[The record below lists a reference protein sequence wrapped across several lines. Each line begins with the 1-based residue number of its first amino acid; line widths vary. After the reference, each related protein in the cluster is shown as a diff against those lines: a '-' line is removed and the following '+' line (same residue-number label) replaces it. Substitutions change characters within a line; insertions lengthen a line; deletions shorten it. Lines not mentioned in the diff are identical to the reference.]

1 MVRNI
6 GDVLRINAHYYPNK
20 RAIVDS
26 EKEFTWREVNERS
39 NRLANALIGLG
50 CRKGDRVAILAYNS
64 SEYVESIFACAKA
77 GLIFVPINFRLAPQE
92 IEYILNDSTP
102 TTLLFGEDF
111 SDIASS
117 LRPSSPLNYIC
128 VGDDLTWAKEY
139 ETLINANSSVE
150 QPEEL
155 VSENDPAEIYY
166 TSGTTGLA
174 KGVVHTHQA
183 RLRGALMC
191 VLDGELSCDDVYLVN
206 VPALCHAAGW
216 VWTLANAYVGASI
229 VISKLRGFDPEGIL
243 KTIQDY
249 SITNLQM
256 VPVTIMELIEFP
268 GIRKYDFSSLR
279 MIFYAT
285 APMPAGPLRKALS
298 IFGNIFMQPYGLTE
312 TGPNITCLRKKEHS
326 ISALSD
332 EEAEKRL
339 KSCGRPCYGILV
351 KLVDEEG
358 QEVPPHAVGEIIVKG
373 NDIMEGYWN
382 NEEETQKVM
391 KNGWICTGDLATY
404 DEDYYIY
411 LVDRKKDMII
421 SGGLNIYP
429 AEVERVIY
437 EHPMVSQCA
446 VIGVPDDR
454 WGEAVKAFVIVGKGQ
469 HVSEDEIIQFCR
481 KSLAS
486 YKKPKSVEFVE
497 ELPRNP
503 QGKILKRVLREK
515 YWAHL
520 ERKI

>member
-20 RAIVDS
+20 RAVVDS
-26 EKEFTWREVNERS
+26 EKEFTWKEVHERS

-111 SDIASS
+111 ADIASS
-117 LRPSSPLNYIC
+117 LRPSFSLNYIC
-128 VGDDLTWAKEY
+128 VGDDLTWAKDY
-139 ETLINANSSVE
+139 ESLINANSSVE

-155 VSENDPAEIYY
+155 VSEDDPAEIFY

-174 KGVVHTHQA
+174 KGVIHTHQA

-191 VLDGELSCDDVYLVN
+191 VLDGELSYDDVYLVN
-206 VPALCHAAGW
+206 VPALCHVAGW

-243 KTIQDY
+243 KAIRDY

-268 GIRKYDFSSLR
+268 RIREYDFSSLR

-312 TGPNITCLRKKEHS
+312 TGPNVTCLR
-326 ISALSD
+326 
-332 EEAEKRL
+332 
-339 KSCGRPCYGILV
+339 
-351 KLVDEEG
+351 
-358 QEVPPHAVGEIIVKG
+358 
-373 NDIMEGYWN
+373 
-382 NEEETQKVM
+382 
-391 KNGWICTGDLATY
+391 
-404 DEDYYIY
+404 
-411 LVDRKKDMII
+411 
-421 SGGLNIYP
+421 
-429 AEVERVIY
+429 
-437 EHPMVSQCA
+437 
-446 VIGVPDDR
+446 
-454 WGEAVKAFVIVGKGQ
+454 
-469 HVSEDEIIQFCR
+469 
-481 KSLAS
+481 
-486 YKKPKSVEFVE
+486 
-497 ELPRNP
+497 
-503 QGKILKRVLREK
+503 
-515 YWAHL
+515 
-520 ERKI
+520 